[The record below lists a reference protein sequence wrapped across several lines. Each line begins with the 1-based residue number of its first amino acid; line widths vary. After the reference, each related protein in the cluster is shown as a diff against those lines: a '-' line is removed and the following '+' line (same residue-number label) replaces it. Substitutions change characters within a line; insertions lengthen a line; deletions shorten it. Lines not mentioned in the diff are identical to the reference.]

1 MYTAVPREGMGHT
14 GGWAYAPVASGDIP
28 RGTPMRGQ
36 GVHVLKD
43 IPGVYTTVPKE
54 YVAAQ
59 SKLIPYEIPLWAG
72 YS

>member
-1 MYTAVPREGMGHT
+1 MGHT
-14 GGWAYAPVASGDIP
+14 GGWAYAPVASGDTP

-59 SKLIPYEIPLWAG
+59 SKLIPYIRDTFMGRVLVGVAVL
-72 YS
+72 ST

>member
-1 MYTAVPREGMGHT
+1 
-14 GGWAYAPVASGDIP
+14 
-28 RGTPMRGQ
+28 MRGQ

-72 YS
+72 YLWE